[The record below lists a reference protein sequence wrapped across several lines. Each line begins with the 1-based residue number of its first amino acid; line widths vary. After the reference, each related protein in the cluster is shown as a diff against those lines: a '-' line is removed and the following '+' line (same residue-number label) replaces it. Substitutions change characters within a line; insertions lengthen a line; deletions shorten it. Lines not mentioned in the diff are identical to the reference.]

1 MGWSLIQCADMSL
14 RCVVG
19 LVFAAFS
26 LQSGFAQPLAV
37 NGVNDRSD
45 NNVNTASFIVPADP
59 GHSYLVLLDGK
70 RVPAGVTN
78 RVVGPDYHEIAVWRT
93 NATTGQVTNR
103 LVRFVIMSDRGDPE
117 RGLIAWTP
125 YPQVPSANAE
135 LAGAGLQLMAPAAY
149 PAALQ
154 IPVIARVEN
163 PSGHARRV
171 NGSVTSPGQPSF
183 RILRGHGSGFL
194 SAGAPGTPIDYG
206 AQLGPISANKEID
219 IDLATSWMTVS
230 GTLPAGNNIWPEDSR
245 IHITGNITLLAG
257 STLTI
262 GAGTVVKI
270 NPLINITNSGQTV
283 INGRTD
289 RPVVFTSTN
298 TAVLPDVR
306 TYAWGGFFLRN
317 AGASLTANGCIFV
330 GGGGATGIDF
340 SPGSSHKSH
349 QAVFLV
355 HSSARMSLTNC
366 AVINTA
372 GQVAN
377 GYNSDITYDHCHF
390 QRAVTA
396 GESVGG
402 TIIINHCA
410 IIEFPEDNGVV
421 NATIADYDYDAVY
434 FTTGTHLIY
443 NSLIGFCKDDAVDS
457 GSGGGGTVLITNCWI
472 ESALHEANA
481 WSNDSGLRQ
490 AETYNSVLMNSGQG
504 FECGW
509 SGPAGS
515 PACYAG
521 NILSMG
527 NSVGT
532 RFGDNYPSIGPYNG
546 ILRVTNSFVLYNYRD
561 VWGMTWRTD
570 STGWYYRS
578 NQMDIR
584 SNYLSQANVYHPS
597 NSLWNGAQDGWRLA
611 SFMTTPPDAPVGI
624 GFATWTNT
632 LPISVI
638 FDGIPVRLSSFT
650 TNTVQVD
657 YVFQAGVR
665 PPISGTLTFAPGETL
680 KRVFPFG
687 FDVATYSNPRV
698 ILANAVGG
706 ELTGNTNVQ
715 FQGTAPGSVPNPV
728 FGYRS
733 QHDQAR
739 IQEGYPLGLTAP
751 SGLPFTAGYEYRWAG
766 GILSTGLIT
775 FASGE
780 TLAWAAPPETD
791 LTGIDVV
798 QFRLLYDGL
807 PANVSAYYIK
817 LPPPAPLPPPTL
829 LIASNAFWKY
839 PNVAGQPAANWR
851 DLSFPDGSWLEG
863 RAQLGFSN
871 NEENDEATL
880 IANLNQITYYFR
892 HVFTVADPN
901 VFGDLSLTLL
911 RDDGGV
917 VHLNGREV
925 YRSPNLSP
933 LPAVIG
939 HTTTTLPNQ
948 NGENT
953 IDLATVSATNL
964 VAGQNIAAVDIHQQ
978 GSGSSDVSFSLQVVG
993 NPAAPPPVY
1002 IFRYGNQ
1009 LLVAWTDPAFVLEQ
1023 TDSLG
1028 GTWGGVLPPGSP
1040 YVFTPN
1046 PSIPQKFFRLRK

>member
-1 MGWSLIQCADMSL
+1 MSL
-14 RCVVG
+14 RCLVG
-19 LVFAAFS
+19 LVFVAFG
-26 LQSGFAQPLAV
+26 LQFGFGQPLLV
-37 NGVNDRSD
+37 NGVNDRSY
-45 NNVNTASFIVPADP
+45 NNYINSASFIVPADP

-70 RVPAGVTN
+70 RVPAGATN
-78 RVVGPDYHEIAVWRT
+78 RVVGADYHEVQVWRT
-93 NATTGQVTNR
+93 NVITGAVTNR
-103 LVRFVIMSDRGDPE
+103 LIRFLIGSSNRGSPE
-117 RGLIAWTP
+117 RGLIEWTP
-125 YPQVPSANAE
+125 YPQIPSANAE
-135 LAGAGLQLMAPAAY
+135 LAGAGLHLMVPAAY

-171 NGSVTSPGQPSF
+171 NGVVTAPGQPSF

-194 SAGAPGTPIDYG
+194 SAGTPSTPIDYA
-206 AQLGPISANKEID
+206 AQLGPINAHKEID
-219 IDLATSWMTVS
+219 IDFSTTWTTVS
-230 GTLPAGNNIWPEDSR
+230 GTLPAGNIVWPEDSR
-245 IHITGNITLLAG
+245 IHITGNVTLLAG

-270 NPLINITNSGQTV
+270 NPLINITNSGATV
-283 INGRTD
+283 INGTID

-330 GGGGATGIDF
+330 GGGGAASISF
-340 SPGSSHKSH
+340 SPGSSHKSQ

-355 HSSARMSLTNC
+355 HSSARMFLTNC

-390 QRAVTA
+390 QRAITA
-396 GESVGG
+396 GECVGG
-402 TIIINHCA
+402 TIIINHSA

-421 NATIADYDYDAVY
+421 NPTIADYDYDAVY

-443 NSLIGFCKDDAVDS
+443 NSLIGFCKDDAIDS
-457 GSGGGGTVLITNCWI
+457 GSGGGGTVLVTNCWI

-481 WSNDSGLRQ
+481 WSNDSGQRV
-490 AETYNSVLMNSGQG
+490 AETYDSVLINSGQG

-521 NILSMG
+521 NMLSIG
-527 NSVGT
+527 NSVGA
-532 RFGDNYPSIGPYNG
+532 RFGDNYDWTYNG
-546 ILRVTNSFVLYNYRD
+546 LLRVTNSYVLHNYRD
-561 VWGMTWRTD
+561 VWGLNWEPTAR
-570 STGWYYRS
+570 GWVYRS

-584 SNYLSQANVYHPS
+584 SNFLSQANVYHPS
-597 NSLWNGAQDGWRLA
+597 NFLWSGTVEGWRLA

-632 LPISVI
+632 LPISTI
-638 FDGIPVRLSSFT
+638 FDGVPVRLSSFT

-665 PPISGTLTFAPGETL
+665 PPVSGTLTFAPGETV
-680 KRVFPFG
+680 KRASPYG

-698 ILANAVGG
+698 ILANPVGG

-715 FQGTAPGSVPNPV
+715 FQGTAPAGVPNPV

-733 QHDQAR
+733 QHDHAR
-739 IQEGYPLGLTAP
+739 IQEGYPLALTAP

-775 FASGE
+775 FAPGE
-780 TLAWAAPPETD
+780 TLAWAAPPEGD
-791 LTGIDVV
+791 LTDIDVV
-798 QFRLLYDGL
+798 QFRLLYDPL

-817 LPPPAPLPPPTL
+817 LPPPAPLPPPTI

-839 PNVAGQPAANWR
+839 PNVAGAPAANWR
-851 DLSFPDGSWLEG
+851 DLGFPDGSWLSG

-871 NEENDEATL
+871 GEENDEATL

-892 HVFTVADPN
+892 HVFAVADPN
-901 VFGDLSLTLL
+901 AFGDLSLTLL

-925 YRSPNLSP
+925 YRSPNLP
-933 LPAVIG
+933 TGTIT
-939 HTTTTLPNQ
+939 HTTTTLANQ

-953 IDLATVSATNL
+953 IDLATVNATNL

-993 NPAAPPPVY
+993 NPAVPPPVY
-1002 IFRYGNQ
+1002 IFRYGSQ
-1009 LLVAWTDPAFVLEQ
+1009 LLVAWTDPAFALEQ

-1028 GTWGGVLPPGSP
+1028 GTWGPVSPPGSP

-1046 PSIPQKFFRLRK
+1046 PLIPQKFFRLRK